1 MNEGKNK
8 MGREIM
14 YGLRWG
20 IKDGFTSWTTFSSKQ
35 DALDRISE
43 LIDNYGCELDLKVEV
58 FRR

>member
-1 MNEGKNK
+1 
-8 MGREIM
+8 MGRETV